1 MSGNLIVIPAKAGI
15 SLIESKILIKMK
27 KVLLILLVCVTAFVS
42 CKNDTKSKQK
52 ETTSITDDSKRTA
65 KQSDGL
71 TLLKGEFV
79 YFDGAAVLQT
89 NSEIYGVLI
98 TGKLEA
104 LQKQAE
110 KYKSEPTDMV
120 QVEIRGK
127 ITNQKDEKILWEN
140 KVEVVEIIAVKPGSK
155 EENNVVK
162 LGNK

>member
-1 MSGNLIVIPAKAGI
+1 MSDK
-15 SLIESKILIKMK
+15 LIKMK
-27 KVLLILLVCVTAFVS
+27 KVLILIVSLSAFIS
-42 CKNDTKSKQK
+42 CKKDVKSQNSE
-52 ETTSITDDSKRTA
+52 ETIINGSEERTA

-79 YFDGAAVLQT
+79 YYDGAAVLQT

-98 TGKLEA
+98 TDKLEE

-110 KYKSEPTDMV
+110 KHKSEPTDMV

-140 KVEVVEIIAVKPGSK
+140 KVEIIEILDVKPVSK
-155 EENNVVK
+155 EENKVFK
-162 LGNK
+162 LGNQ